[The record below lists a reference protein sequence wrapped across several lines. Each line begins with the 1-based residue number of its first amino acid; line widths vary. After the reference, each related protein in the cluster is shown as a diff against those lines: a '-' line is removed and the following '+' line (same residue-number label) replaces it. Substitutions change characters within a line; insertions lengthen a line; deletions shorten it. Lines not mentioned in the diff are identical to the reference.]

1 MSGGVSGGKHR
12 IPEMDLV
19 PILDGM
25 TSVIFFLILS
35 STFIQYTKITLPPSQ
50 IAPASSTPPDTPPST
65 DPPMNPR
72 IFTLKE
78 DKELILTLTWQGKT
92 PDKIIKKI
100 PVDAKGKR
108 SVELYES
115 AKTLGEEFKK
125 KFPDEKNIQLG
136 FSGAANYQQMLDVMD
151 GIRKTMKDIV
161 LLSSSEEVF
170 VKKQVGL

>member
-1 MSGGVSGGKHR
+1 MAGGGVGGKHR
-12 IPEMDLV
+12 IPEVDLV

-50 IAPASSTPPDTPPST
+50 IAPASAPPAENSPPPEPAMS
-65 DPPMNPR
+65 PK

-78 DKELILTLTWQGKT
+78 SKELILTLTWQGKT

-100 PVDAKGKR
+100 PIQAEGKR
-108 SVELYES
+108 SIELYEA
-115 AKTLGEEFKK
+115 AKELGEEFKK
-125 KFPDEKNIQLG
+125 KFPEEKNIQLG
-136 FSGAANYQQMLDVMD
+136 FSGVANYQQMLDVMD
-151 GIRKTMKDIV
+151 GIRKTIKDIV
-161 LLSSSEEVF
+161 LLSSSEEAV